1 MNRRNTLLALII
13 VASMISI
20 SMTVPH
26 SVDGAWDSLYL
37 VPGQYTGTH
46 VYTPGETIHIVLR
59 GDSAEYY
66 SVYSLIL
73 IEEPILENVRLDEEG
88 EATVSFLINEF
99 TPDGNYTII
108 VRDTGGIQV
117 DMANFTVQG
126 YVFLIETDRDA
137 YLDGDVMKIFW
148 TANNLKDQTLPPPPQ
163 AGYASIRVHNETMIL
178 YEEYL
183 DTSAG
188 SISYSLPPIIT
199 NYNEG
204 YWVDGWFNDSAS
216 ATPIRNQYSRADF
229 DMKRLGVLIDLDKE
243 QYALGSLL
251 AIQVKT
257 VVTDNQS
264 YPSELDT
271 AEPGC
276 EVSIEIFN
284 INDQIAA
291 IYQIAG
297 LETDSH
303 GIVRHI
309 VSLDAEDFTD
319 DSDYIVRVEAKKSYR
334 DRSEETGFTI
344 SESSSL
350 SVVLDFNKAEY
361 TSGETM
367 YLNASA
373 SSIGGGSEFTFLI
386 EIRDTNATG
395 TLFFRQTQSSNEF
408 VFNIPDNFVEGWLWT
423 QVTADDGEGNSA
435 SVMQNV
441 EVVYAIVLVNVDK
454 ENYVSNDVLG
464 ISYDVVGQKMADPNT
479 FYVVSDSEGYVVD
492 EGVATEGS
500 FTFTIPAA
508 PSSSYIFTVFASQD
522 GRIVQGYDAAEL
534 FSSFVLTIEFN
545 KNSYGPG
552 DTMAIDYQI
561 FALGDANLPTTFVI
575 AYGLEN
581 GPLASLQTS
590 EPVGTLNYFIPED
603 IDEGNQ
609 LFRASCDFGGDVN
622 EIVTIKRGANPL
634 WYLTVR
640 DIPIFVM
647 FLFFL
652 VLISLYFT
660 YRSRKRL
667 AEFQKGHTA
676 AEKTRRPVLD
686 AGASMA
692 TTECIEC
699 GNPIE
704 ITTSRRPIEV
714 MCPHCGEIQHVEK

>member
-1 MNRRNTLLALII
+1 MNRRNTLLTLMA
-13 VASMISI
+13 VASIISI
-20 SMTVPH
+20 STVVPQ
-26 SVDGAWDSLYL
+26 SVNGAWDSLYL

-66 SVYSLIL
+66 SVYSYIL
-73 IEEPILENVRLDEEG
+73 IEEPIQENVRLDEEG
-88 EATVSFLINEF
+88 EATVSFQINEVM
-99 TPDGNYTII
+99 PDGNYSII

-117 DMANFTVQG
+117 DMANFTVQA
-126 YVFLIETDRDA
+126 YAFFIETDRDA

-148 TANNLKDQTLPPPPQ
+148 TANNLKDQTLPSGPFDAQ
-163 AGYASIRVHNETMIL
+163 IKVWNETMML
-178 YEEYL
+178 YEENL
-183 DTSAG
+183 ETAAG
-188 SISYSLPPIIT
+188 SISYTLPSIIT
-199 NYNEG
+199 NYDEE
-204 YWVDGWFNDSAS
+204 YWVSGWFNDSRS
-216 ATPIRNQYSRADF
+216 PSERHQYSRVDF
-229 DMKRLGVLIDLDKE
+229 RMKRLGVLIDLDKE
-243 QYALGSLL
+243 QYAVGSLL

-276 EVSIEIFN
+276 EVSIEIFDV
-284 INDQIAA
+284 NDQIAA

-309 VSLDAEDFTD
+309 VSLDSVNFTD
-319 DSDYIVRVEAKKSYR
+319 DSEYIVRVEAIKGIR
-334 DRSEETGFTI
+334 NRFEETEFKIT
-344 SESSSL
+344 ESSSL
-350 SVVLDFNKAEY
+350 SVVLDFNKEEY
-361 TSGETM
+361 TSGEIM
-367 YLNASA
+367 YVNASA

-395 TLFFRQTQSSNEF
+395 TLFFRRTQSSNEF
-408 VFNIPDNFVEGWLWT
+408 VFNIPDNFVEGWLWI

-435 SVMQNV
+435 SVIQNI

-454 ENYVSNDVLG
+454 ENYIPNDVLS
-464 ISYDVVGQKMADPNT
+464 ISYNVVGQKMVNPNT
-479 FYVVSDSEGYVVD
+479 FYVVSDNEGYVVD
-492 EGVATEGS
+492 EGVAVGGS

-508 PSSSYIFTVFASQD
+508 PSSSYVFTVFASQG
-522 GRIVQGYDAAEL
+522 GRIVQGYDTAEL

-561 FALGDANLPTTFVI
+561 FALGDANLPATFEI
-575 AYGLEN
+575 TYGLAN

-590 EPVGTLNYFIPED
+590 EPSGTLTYIIPED

-622 EIVTIKRGANPL
+622 EVVTIKRGANPL

-652 VLISLYFT
+652 VLISLYSA

-667 AEFQKGHTA
+667 VEFQKGHTA

-686 AGASMA
+686 GGASMV

-699 GNPIE
+699 SNPIE